1 MEIQEK
7 DLNLMKKALKL
18 ARKGI
23 YTTSPNPMVGA
34 VIVSDDEI
42 LATGYH
48 HHSGGDHAE
57 ICALKKIKKTDKALN
72 LYINLEPCTHYGKT
86 SPCVDEILKS
96 PIKKVFIS
104 TIDPNPLV
112 NGKGIEKLKKA
123 GIEVSLG
130 LLEREAIF
138 LNRVFF
144 YNQIF
149 KMPYVILKWAA
160 TLDGYIADHNF
171 ESKWITNDKA
181 RKIGKSL
188 REEVDGI
195 LVGANTVLRD
205 NPRLDREREH
215 PPRKKIKKI
224 VIDPLGKI
232 PLNYNLFQK
241 GEVIWILKDGLKK
254 DVPENVKILNLPL
267 KKGIFQIDE
276 ILKNLKEMGIN
287 SLLIEGGSKTASLF
301 LKNKMVQEVV
311 LFYGS
316 KILGG
321 GIPAFKDVNLNL
333 KNAIKINM
341 FNLKKLKSDFYLRG
355 LLCSLELLKAQGR

>member
-1 MEIQEK
+1 MQIENV
-7 DLNLMKKALKL
+7 DLKFMKMALDL
-18 ARKGI
+18 ARGGF
-23 YTTSPNPMVGA
+23 YTASPNPMVGA
-34 VIVSDDEI
+34 VIALDDKI

-48 HHSGGDHAE
+48 HHFGGDHAE
-57 ICALKKIKKTDKALN
+57 ICALKKLKKTDKPLK

-86 SPCVDEILKS
+86 SPCVDQILKS

-112 NGKGIEKLKKA
+112 NGKGVEKLKKA
-123 GIEVSLG
+123 GVEVNLG
-130 LLEREAIF
+130 ILETEAIF

-160 TLDGYIADHNF
+160 TIDGYIADNNF

-181 RKIGKSL
+181 RKIGKKL

-195 LVGANTVLRD
+195 VVGSNTVLKD
-205 NPRLDREREH
+205 NPSLDREKEH

-224 VIDPLGKI
+224 IIDPLGKI
-232 PLNYNLFQK
+232 PLDFNLFKK
-241 GEVIWILKDGLKK
+241 GEVLWILKEGLKK

-267 KKGIFQIDE
+267 KEGIFQIKE
-276 ILKNLKEMGIN
+276 ILNKLKEMGIN
-287 SLLIEGGSKTASLF
+287 SLLVEGGSKTASLF
-301 LKNKMVQEVV
+301 LKSNMVQEVV

-321 GIPAFKDVNLNL
+321 GIPAFKDVNLDL
-333 KNAIKINM
+333 KNAIKINI
-341 FNLKKLKSDFYLRG
+341 FNLKKLESDFYLRG

>member
-7 DLNLMKKALKL
+7 DLNLMKKVLKL
-18 ARKGI
+18 AKKGI

-34 VIVSDDEI
+34 VIVSDEEI
-42 LATGYH
+42 LSTGYH
-48 HHSGGDHAE
+48 QYSGGEHAE
-57 ICALKKIKKTDKALN
+57 ICALKKLKKTNKALK
-72 LYINLEPCTHYGKT
+72 LYINLEPCVHYGKT
-86 SPCVDEILKS
+86 SPCVDAILES

-112 NGKGIEKLKKA
+112 NGKGIEKLNKA
-123 GIEVSLG
+123 GIEVNLG
-130 LLEREAIF
+130 LLEEEAIF

-160 TLDGYIADHNF
+160 TLDGYIADYNSK
-171 ESKWITNDKA
+171 SKWITNDKA

-195 LVGANTVLRD
+195 LVGVNTVLRD

-224 VIDPLGKI
+224 VIDPLGKV
-232 PLNYNLFQK
+232 PLNFNLFKK
-241 GEVIWILKDGLKK
+241 GEIIWILKEDLKK

-267 KKGIFQIDE
+267 KEGIFQIKE
-276 ILKNLKEMGIN
+276 ILMKLKDMGIN
-287 SLLIEGGSKTASLF
+287 SLLVEGGSKTASLF
-301 LKNKMVQEVV
+301 LKSKMVQEVV

-321 GIPAFKDVNLNL
+321 GIPALKDVNLDL
-333 KNAIKINM
+333 KDATKINM
-341 FNLKKLKSDFYLRG
+341 FNLKKLENDFYLRG
-355 LLCSLELLKAQGR
+355 LLCSLELLKAQAR